1 MTLMSKICGVSTS
14 TVLDYII
21 NHPYSPALI
30 GFIVNFSKSKRYVK
44 NDKLKKLLIIDKKKC
59 KFVAVLVK
67 PDNNDLEKIKD
78 LPFDYYQIYDCNPEE
93 IKFIKEKY
101 NKKII
106 SAITVEKK
114 EDVSK
119 YKNFV
124 SISDIILFDSK
135 GYEKSLSYD
144 HNLLN
149 EVPNNIN
156 KMIAGNIQFDDDI
169 EKFRNICKYIDIS
182 GGLETSGIKDISKID
197 IFLKKIKQLNN
208 ETKKRYP
215 INRST

>member
-30 GFIVNFSKSKRYVK
+30 GFIVNYSKSKRYVK
-44 NDKLKKLLIIDKKKC
+44 NDKLKKLLIIDKKKS

-124 SISDIILFDSK
+124 SISDMILFDSK

-156 KMIAGNIQFDDDI
+156 KMIAGNIKFDDDI

-197 IFLKKIKQLNN
+197 IFLNKIKQLNN

>member
-14 TVLDYII
+14 EVLDYII
-21 NHPYSPALI
+21 DHPCSPTLV
-30 GFIVNFSKSKRYVK
+30 GFIVNFSKSKRYIN
-44 NDKLKKLLIIDKKKC
+44 NDKLKKLLTINKKKC
-59 KFVAVLVK
+59 QFVAVLVK
-67 PDNNDLEKIKD
+67 PNNNDLEKIKD

-114 EDVSK
+114 DDVKK
-119 YKNFV
+119 YKDFV
-124 SISDIILFDSK
+124 TISDIILFDSK

-156 KMIAGNIQFDDDI
+156 KMIAGNIQFNDDI
-169 EKFRNICKYIDIS
+169 EKFKNICKYIDIS
-182 GGLETSGIKDISKID
+182 GGLETSGLKDISKID
-197 IFLKKIKQLNN
+197 IFLNKVKQLNN
-208 ETKKRYP
+208 E
-215 INRST
+215 N

>member
-1 MTLMSKICGVSTS
+1 MSKICGVSTS
-14 TVLDYII
+14 TILDYLI
-21 NHPYSPALI
+21 NHPYSPTLI

-67 PDNNDLEKIKD
+67 PDYNDLEKIKD

-93 IKFIKEKY
+93 IKSIKEKY

-197 IFLKKIKQLNN
+197 IFLNKIKQLNN